1 MKRLLTRVVSG
12 EGKGPRRGKEK
23 SRERDKK
30 LVSKDLGKPKDRKG
44 YCKREMKRLDKFGL
58 QKK

>member
-44 YCKREMKRLDKFGL
+44 YWIREMKRLDKFGL

>member
-23 SRERDKK
+23 SGERDKK

-44 YCKREMKRLDKFGL
+44 YWIREMKRLDKFGL